1 LLVFGHIAPGA
12 SHVDWDS
19 MGASGWPGG
28 GWTARAQEQLY
39 SLLRREAEREA
50 AGAPSPV
57 VALLFGHLHTGV
69 VRRLSSLCWLRELGE
84 DRPVAME
91 LLGSV
96 RLLPPFERSS
106 AGQEAVSRSPSPTP
120 PASAGRWSQPRG
132 GRWRMPVVYLSP
144 SLTPRNPTPH
154 APAVRLYEVGKAA
167 VSGAA
172 SGAGAR
178 QPPLQVVDILEHSFD
193 VDRSNARGAEQWG
206 VRSLRQAHN
215 VSSFDY
221 GAWRAW
227 AARLLA
233 DDAAFG
239 RLFRPQRCAD
249 EIDAAYGVCKASFLC
264 AALQPEVASYAAC
277 LRRVRSAAVPP
288 PGWSPAQ
295 KRTP

>member
-1 LLVFGHIAPGA
+1 
-12 SHVDWDS
+12 

-57 VALLFGHLHTGV
+57 VALLFGHLHT
-69 VRRLSSLCWLRELGE
+69 
-84 DRPVAME
+84 
-91 LLGSV
+91 GSV

>member
-1 LLVFGHIAPGA
+1 
-12 SHVDWDS
+12 
-19 MGASGWPGG
+19 
-28 GWTARAQEQLY
+28 
-39 SLLRREAEREA
+39 
-50 AGAPSPV
+50 
-57 VALLFGHLHTGV
+57 
-69 VRRLSSLCWLRELGE
+69 
-84 DRPVAME
+84 
-91 LLGSV
+91 
-96 RLLPPFERSS
+96 
-106 AGQEAVSRSPSPTP
+106 
-120 PASAGRWSQPRG
+120 
-132 GRWRMPVVYLSP
+132 MPVVYLSP

-154 APAVRLYEVGKAA
+154 TPAVRLYEVDKVAA
-167 VSGAA
+167 SGAA
-172 SGAGAR
+172 FGAGAR

-206 VRSLRQAHN
+206 VRSLRQSHN

-249 EIDAAYGVCKASFLC
+249 EIDAAFGVCKASFLC
-264 AALQPEVASYAAC
+264 AALQPEVASYTVC